1 MPTPDCNRIL
11 AHGSHFPFA
20 LINLHVLPKIGW
32 IIGWTD
38 DGSHI
43 APTFV
48 NMLISENELAKL
60 DRKTAASALSIRSA
74 SIAKCKLTNW
84 TTITF
89 FYIFFLSVFHFRSPW
104 WMIWM
109 NSNRHVVFVE
119 RWKPIRVGGP
129 CGVEYKV
136 NEQFKCIQMRPLWA
150 VATSLKASSQ
160 VVSPLK
166 LIAVLA
172 SEKP

>member
-74 SIAKCKLTNW
+74 SIAKCKVTNW

-89 FYIFFLSVFHFRSPW
+89 YIYIYIYTYFFLRFISVHLDGWFEWIRIGTWFLWSGGNQFELEARAVW
-104 WMIWM
+104 NIKWM
-109 NSNRHVVFVE
+109 NNLNVFKCVRYE
-119 RWKPIRVGGP
+119 RWP
-129 CGVEYKV
+129 
-136 NEQFKCIQMRPLWA
+136 RPWRLRRR
-150 VATSLKASSQ
+150 SFLH
-160 VVSPLK
+160 
-166 LIAVLA
+166 
-172 SEKP
+172 

>member
-74 SIAKCKLTNW
+74 SIAKCKVTNW

-89 FYIFFLSVFHFRSPW
+89 FFIYIYIFFFFCVSFPFTLMDDLNEFESARGFCGAVET
-104 WMIWM
+104 
-109 NSNRHVVFVE
+109 NSSWRPV
-119 RWKPIRVGGP
+119 R
-129 CGVEYKV
+129 CG
-136 NEQFKCIQMRPLWA
+136 I
-150 VATSLKASSQ
+150 
-160 VVSPLK
+160 
-166 LIAVLA
+166 
-172 SEKP
+172 

>member
-1 MPTPDCNRIL
+1 MPTPDCNRIS

-84 TTITF
+84 L
-89 FYIFFLSVFHFRSPW
+89 FFLSVFHFRSPW
-104 WMIWM
+104 WVIWM
-109 NSNRHVVFVE
+109 NSNRHVQFELEGRAVWNIKWMNNLNVFKCVRYE
-119 RWKPIRVGGP
+119 RWPRRWRLRRRS
-129 CGVEYKV
+129 
-136 NEQFKCIQMRPLWA
+136 FLH
-150 VATSLKASSQ
+150 
-160 VVSPLK
+160 
-166 LIAVLA
+166 
-172 SEKP
+172 